1 MKLDAGATVS
11 CRRQDAHLHFLN
23 QVTNSVSFT
32 LHAVCTLK
40 PCADQGCTQNDGK
53 RVIYYL
59 TSVLIQQFVLLLIPS
74 VTKGVGKSTGA
85 EIFEIATSKF
95 LGVASFVL

>member
-1 MKLDAGATVS
+1 MKLDAAATVS

-23 QVTNSVSFT
+23 QVTNPFSFT
-32 LHAVCTLK
+32 LPAVCRLE
-40 PCADQGCTQNDGK
+40 PCADQGCSQNDGK
-53 RVIYYL
+53 KVICYL
-59 TSVLIQQFVLLLIPS
+59 TSVLIQQFVLLLIPA